1 MANRDRILIVS
12 PHPDDETLGCGGTIL
27 KHVRT
32 GNEVYWLIMTNI
44 FSGEQY
50 SQKQVEIRQEEII
63 MVAKEYR
70 FKGTFK
76 LDFPASKLDIVPK
89 AEIVKKVRQVI
100 SRVSPKLVYI
110 PYKNDTHSDH
120 GVTFDAVISAA
131 KAFRSESITRILA
144 YEVISETEFAPPL
157 KDNTFMPNSFSD
169 ISGYIEQKI
178 KIMRIYKSEIANH
191 PFPRSVKNIK
201 ALATFRGAT
210 AKVKYAESFM
220 ILKEIW

>member
-1 MANRDRILIVS
+1 MANRDKILIVS

-27 KHVRT
+27 KHVKT

-50 SQKQVEIRQEEII
+50 SQKQVEIRQDEII
-63 MVAKEYR
+63 TVAREYR
-70 FKGTFK
+70 FKKTFK

-89 AEIVKKVRQVI
+89 AEIVKRVRQVI

-110 PYKNDTHSDH
+110 PYKNDAHSDH
-120 GVTFDAVISAA
+120 GVTFDVAISAA
-131 KAFRSESITRILA
+131 KAFRSKSISRILA

-157 KDNTFMPNSFSD
+157 KDNAFIPNSFSD

-210 AKVKYAESFM
+210 ARVKYAESFM
-220 ILKEIW
+220 ILKELW